1 MRNYELINLLGEAK
15 ATEKVKVHICL
26 SLQEL
31 MNGEQIEQ
39 ILKTE
44 GLPMSMNLYMYI
56 RRQLEMKANDKL

>member
-31 MNGEQIEQ
+31 MNGEQIDKV
-39 ILKTE
+39 LYS
-44 GLPMSMNLYMYI
+44 LPLGGYE
-56 RRQLEMKANDKL
+56 LECETCVISTSI

>member
-31 MNGEQIEQ
+31 MNGEQID
-39 ILKTE
+39 KD
-44 GLPMSMNLYMYI
+44 LYCLTLNVDEFDYETGVI
-56 RRQLEMKANDKL
+56 STAL

>member
-31 MNGEQIEQ
+31 MNGEQID
-39 ILKTE
+39 KD
-44 GLPMSMNLYMYI
+44 LYCLTLNVDEFDYETGVI
-56 RRQLEMKANDKL
+56 STAI

>member
-31 MNGEQIEQ
+31 MNGEQID
-39 ILKTE
+39 KD
-44 GLPMSMNLYMYI
+44 LYCLTLDVDEFDYETGVI
-56 RRQLEMKANDKL
+56 STTF

>member
-31 MNGEQIEQ
+31 MNGEQID
-39 ILKTE
+39 KD
-44 GLPMSMNLYMYI
+44 LYCLTLNVDEFDYETGI
-56 RRQLEMKANDKL
+56 ISTTL

>member
-31 MNGEQIEQ
+31 MNGEQID
-39 ILKTE
+39 KD
-44 GLPMSMNLYMYI
+44 LYCLTLNVDEFDYETGVI
-56 RRQLEMKANDKL
+56 STTL

>member
-31 MNGEQIEQ
+31 MNGEQID
-39 ILKTE
+39 KD
-44 GLPMSMNLYMYI
+44 LYCLTLNVDEFDYETGVI
-56 RRQLEMKANDKL
+56 STSL

>member
-31 MNGEQIEQ
+31 MSGEQID
-39 ILKTE
+39 KD
-44 GLPMSMNLYMYI
+44 LYCLTLNVDEFDYETGVI
-56 RRQLEMKANDKL
+56 STTL

>member
-31 MNGEQIEQ
+31 INGEQID
-39 ILKTE
+39 KD
-44 GLPMSMNLYMYI
+44 LYCLTLNVDEFDYETGVI
-56 RRQLEMKANDKL
+56 STTL

>member
-31 MNGEQIEQ
+31 TNGEQID
-39 ILKTE
+39 KD
-44 GLPMSMNLYMYI
+44 LYCLTLNVDEFDYETGI
-56 RRQLEMKANDKL
+56 ISTSI

>member
-31 MNGEQIEQ
+31 MNGEQID
-39 ILKTE
+39 KD
-44 GLPMSMNLYMYI
+44 LYCLTLNIDEFDYETGVI
-56 RRQLEMKANDKL
+56 STTL